1 MIILDTNVLSALMQ
15 TSPEEIV
22 IEWLD
27 RVPAESV
34 WITSITLFEALYGL
48 ALVPD
53 GKKRKILTTLFEEIV
68 EKDLEGRVL
77 LFDQMASEKAA
88 HLAASR
94 KKNGYTV
101 DMRDTF
107 IAGIALA
114 RKATLA
120 TRNTKHFR
128 DLRVDVVNPWVLM
141 TDGF

>member
-34 WITSITLFEALYGL
+34 WITSITLFEARYGL
-48 ALVPD
+48 ALLPD
-53 GKKRKILTTLFEEIV
+53 GKKRKILTILFEEIV

-114 RKATLA
+114 RKATIA

-128 DLRVDVVNPWVLM
+128 DLRVDVVNPWELM